1 MKVRLERLA
10 PVEYRRPV
18 FSVLSCAVA
27 ILCLRRLRFRIVVYP
42 REQPVGF
49 SATEVV
55 RSYGDVL
62 YADMPLTPTH
72 KFGYELDILQH
83 PS

>member
-1 MKVRLERLA
+1 MKARLERLA
-10 PVEYRRPV
+10 PVEYQRPI
-18 FSVLSCAVA
+18 FSVLLYAVA
-27 ILCLRRLRFRIVVYP
+27 ILYLRRLKSRIAVYP
-42 REQPVGF
+42 REQPAGF

-55 RSYGDVL
+55 RPYGDVL
-62 YADMPLTPTH
+62 YADTPLTPTH